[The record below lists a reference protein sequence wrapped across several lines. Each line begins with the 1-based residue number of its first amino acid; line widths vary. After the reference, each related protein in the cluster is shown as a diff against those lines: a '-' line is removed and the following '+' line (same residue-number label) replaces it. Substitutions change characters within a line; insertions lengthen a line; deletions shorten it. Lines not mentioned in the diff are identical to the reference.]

1 MKTFIEL
8 YLGVCGFI
16 VAVQILLLLWVMV
29 MLHGYREDCLKNR
42 GTKR

>member
-16 VAVQILLLLWVMV
+16 VAVQILLLWAMV
-29 MLHGYREDCLKNR
+29 MLHGYRKDCLKNR